1 MRRNDRAL
9 GEREFEL
16 TLRLPLADRGEVAAG
31 RSGDELI
38 VTVAGNR
45 RVLALPSVLRRCR
58 VTGGSVVE
66 GRLRLLFE
74 PDPALWPA

>member
-1 MRRNDRAL
+1 M
-9 GEREFEL
+9 
-16 TLRLPLADRGEVAAG
+16 AAS

-38 VTVAGNR
+38 VTVAGHR

-58 VTGGSVVE
+58 VIGGTVTD
-66 GRLRLLFE
+66 GRLRLRFE